1 MADYCEGMGFKHRI
15 TMPEDAQANG
25 FTKAFLKVLI
35 KLVHTAVL
43 EKRDPKRSV
52 NRYLMVY
59 RATPHRITGKSPA
72 ELMFG
77 RQIQSKLPRFLP
89 KAQGKAAE
97 EERQT
102 HEEARRKQKAL
113 ADAKRGAK
121 EKVVA
126 VGD

>member
-1 MADYCEGMGFKHRI
+1 MRPAFACHSIPKVVTSDGGPPYGGREMADYCEGMGFKHRI

-35 KLVHTAVL
+35 KLVLTAVL

-59 RATPHRITGKSPA
+59 RATPHRITGKSPV

-89 KAQGKAAE
+89 
-97 EERQT
+97 
-102 HEEARRKQKAL
+102 
-113 ADAKRGAK
+113 
-121 EKVVA
+121 
-126 VGD
+126 